1 MRTRYQL
8 DRWKRPLFYSP
19 TMSAARRLLSVRALA
34 LVIAGPLHALGCAHP
49 PAAIPRLVLPGVS
62 QAQKLSSPYSFQSLE
77 GPFWVAAGGYLLFS
91 DVVEQNGPGAKIY
104 RYTPATN
111 TFSIEPYPGPP
122 TSTNGLGA
130 DRNGDLL
137 ACERWN
143 GAVVRSSARG
153 RSVLADRYPTPDGP
167 TVNAP
172 NDLVVRADG
181 NIYFTDTKWGA
192 RPGPHARQA
201 VYRIA
206 PDGILSVA
214 FDVSMPNGVA
224 LSPDGGTLY
233 VGSDEQNVVWRLP
246 LDGAGAAGPGTVIV
260 DASRVPGGL
269 FHVPDGICVDDS
281 GAFYVANNSDD
292 VKAIQVFA
300 PDGRFLGGI
309 PIPERPSNC
318 TFGGPDRRTLFVTTL
333 HAIYSVRVPTPGLP

>member
-1 MRTRYQL
+1 
-8 DRWKRPLFYSP
+8 
-19 TMSAARRLLSVRALA
+19 
-34 LVIAGPLHALGCAHP
+34 
-49 PAAIPRLVLPGVS
+49 
-62 QAQKLSSPYSFQSLE
+62 LE
-77 GPFWVAAGGYLLFS
+77 GPYWVAAGGYLLFS
-91 DVVEQNGPGAKIY
+91 DVIEQNGAGAKIY

-111 TFSIEPYPGPP
+111 TFSVERYPGA
-122 TSTNGLGA
+122 TASTNGLGT

-143 GAVVRSSARG
+143 GAVVRISAG
-153 RSVLADRYPTPDGP
+153 QRSVLAERYPARDGLP
-167 TVNAP
+167 LNAP
-172 NDLVVRADG
+172 NDLAVRADG

-192 RPGPHARQA
+192 RPGPHAAQA

-206 PDGILSVA
+206 PDSALSVA
-214 FDVSMPNGVA
+214 FAVSMPNGVA
-224 LSPDGGTLY
+224 VSPDGATLY

-246 LDGAGAAGPGTVIV
+246 LDAAGAAGPATVIA
-260 DASRVPGGL
+260 DEHRVPGGL
-269 FHVPDGICVDDS
+269 FRVPDGICVDDT

-318 TFGGPDRRTLFVTTL
+318 TFGGPDRRTMFVTTL
-333 HAIYSVRVPTPGLP
+333 HAIYSVQVPTPGLP

>member
-1 MRTRYQL
+1 
-8 DRWKRPLFYSP
+8 
-19 TMSAARRLLSVRALA
+19 
-34 LVIAGPLHALGCAHP
+34 
-49 PAAIPRLVLPGVS
+49 
-62 QAQKLSSPYSFQSLE
+62 LE

-104 RYTPATN
+104 RYTPATGA
-111 TFSIEPYPGPP
+111 FSVEPYPGAPA
-122 TSTNGLGA
+122 STNGLGA
-130 DRNGDLL
+130 DANGNLL

-143 GAVVRSSARG
+143 GALVRIEARG
-153 RSVLADRYPTPDGP
+153 RSVLADRYPTPGGP
-167 TVNAP
+167 TLNAP
-172 NDLVVRADG
+172 NDLIVRGDG

-201 VYRIA
+201 VYRIGPGGA
-206 PDGILSVA
+206 LSVA
-214 FDVSMPNGVA
+214 FAVSMPNGVA
-224 LSPDGGTLY
+224 LSPDGATLY
-233 VGSDEQNVVWRLP
+233 VGSDAQNLVWRLP
-246 LDGAGAAGPGTVIV
+246 LDAAGAAGPATVIA
-260 DASRVPGGL
+260 DATRVPAGL

-281 GAFYVANNSDD
+281 GAFYVANNSDE

-333 HAIYSVRVPTPGLP
+333 HAIYTVAVPRPGLP

>member
-1 MRTRYQL
+1 MLAAIRLRSL
-8 DRWKRPLFYSP
+8 PPLCLAI
-19 TMSAARRLLSVRALA
+19 SALLLAGCAHSSAPPRAMNGVATPAPPLPGIGQARRLT
-34 LVIAGPLHALGCAHP
+34 
-49 PAAIPRLVLPGVS
+49 
-62 QAQKLSSPYSFQSLE
+62 SPYPFDSLE
-77 GPFWVAAGGYLLFS
+77 GPFWVASGGYLLFS

-111 TFSIEPYPGPP
+111 TFSVEPYPGAPA
-122 TSTNGLGA
+122 STNGLGN
-130 DRNGDLL
+130 DRRGNLL

-143 GAVVRSSARG
+143 GAVVRVAG
-153 RSVLADRYPTPDGP
+153 GARSVLADHYPAPDGA
-167 TVNAP
+167 TLNAP
-172 NDLVVRADG
+172 NDIVVRADG

-192 RPGPHARQA
+192 RPGPHAAHA

-206 PDGILSVA
+206 PDGA
-214 FDVSMPNGVA
+214 
-224 LSPDGGTLY
+224 TLY

-246 LDGAGAAGPGTVIV
+246 LDAAGAAGPAAVIV
-260 DASRVPGGL
+260 DAARVPGGL
-269 FHVPDGICVDDS
+269 FRVPDGICVDDS

-292 VKAIQVFA
+292 VRAIQVFA

-333 HAIYSVRVPTPGLP
+333 HAIYAVDVPPPGLP